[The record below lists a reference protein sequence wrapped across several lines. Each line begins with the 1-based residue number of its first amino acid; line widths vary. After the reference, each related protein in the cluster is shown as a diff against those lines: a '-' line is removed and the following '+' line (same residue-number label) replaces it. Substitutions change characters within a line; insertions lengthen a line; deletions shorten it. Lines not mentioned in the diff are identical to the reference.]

1 MVIEKD
7 KSYNKRK
14 MHRRERENM
23 NFSFYM
29 PTKILVGQ
37 NVVLENYQEF
47 KGMGKKAFIITGKS
61 SKRNGA
67 LSDVIEALNKC
78 GIEYVVFDE
87 IEENPSFENIE
98 EATAMGRDNKV
109 DFLIAI
115 GGGSPID
122 AAKVIGIFLKNPL
135 VDRENIFTLKGLQ
148 SLDLIAVPT
157 TSGTGT
163 ETTQYAIVTDHKAET
178 KRNFSQSVFAKIAFL
193 DGRYTMNMP
202 MGITISTAVD
212 AFSHLVEGY
221 LNRRANILSDGL
233 AELGIKIWG
242 SCVQELIKGE
252 ISLKI
257 REKLMMASTIAGM
270 VIAQTGTSLPHG
282 MGYPLT
288 YYKGIPH
295 GLANGVLYIEYLK
308 VFKERQKVNKL
319 PMLLQL
325 KSYDEMESIIKELT
339 KLNINID
346 ISLKEI
352 EQYAEGMASNKG
364 KLINHPEE
372 IGYNEIFN
380 IYKNSFNI

>member
-1 MVIEKD
+1 
-7 KSYNKRK
+7 
-14 MHRRERENM
+14 M

-29 PTKILVGQ
+29 PTKMLVGQ
-37 NVVLENYQEF
+37 NVILENYEEF
-47 KGMGKKAFIITGKS
+47 KGRGEKAFIITGKS

-67 LSDVIEALNKC
+67 LSDVIEALSRC
-78 GIEYVVFDE
+78 GIGYVIFDD

-98 EATAMGRDNKV
+98 KATIIGRESKV

-122 AAKVIGIFLKNPL
+122 AAKVIGIFLKNPS

-178 KRNFSQSVFAKIAFL
+178 KRNFTQSVFAKVAFL

-221 LNRRANILSDGL
+221 LNRRANVLTDGL

-242 SCVQELIKGE
+242 SCAGELINGE
-252 ISLKI
+252 ISLET
-257 REKLMMASTIAGM
+257 REKLMIASTIAGM

-295 GLANGVLYIEYLK
+295 GLANGVLYVEYLK

-319 PMLLQL
+319 PMLLDL
-325 KSYDEMESIIKELT
+325 NNYDEVEKVIKKLT
-339 KLNINID
+339 KLNINVD

-352 EQYAEGMASNKG
+352 EQYAEVMASNKG

-372 IGYNEIFN
+372 IGYNEILN